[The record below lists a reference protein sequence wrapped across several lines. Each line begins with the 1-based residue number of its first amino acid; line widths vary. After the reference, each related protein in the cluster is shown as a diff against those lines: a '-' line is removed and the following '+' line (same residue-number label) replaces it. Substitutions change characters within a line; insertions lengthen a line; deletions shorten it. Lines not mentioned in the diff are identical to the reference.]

1 MNDSLDSLTQQV
13 DNRQKKSQ
21 AEREKELTDKYGLDG
36 TTQELQDYICSVY
49 NVDDIKEL
57 LLDDALQLK
66 PLFIPSVI
74 NTFDREHMIVL
85 MNYNSYKEYQF
96 NLNGEKWKNLAEY
109 FTPRWLTFLV
119 TKRPGKVYIHLNW
132 YLYTVDYFKSNP
144 TNTFSEYQAG
154 IAYYRKNGAWKVMK
168 KDELTSK
175 FDKALVNNLTSWGIT
190 DDKTMND
197 GITKSKK
204 LITSQVFIN
213 SVSRPEKLS
222 KDKLVAFNNG
232 TYNFV
237 TGQKQGHSK
246 DDYLLNIHDYDVDFS
261 SHEAPETD
269 KLLAGM
275 MGQPASKFFKEY
287 IGYCFYPDHDIFQ
300 DFIFLLGEGGEGKS
314 TLLNYIQHD
323 LFGSDNTA
331 ALDPQTMNSDTDRF
345 ATSDLY
351 GKEVNIVPDISSKPL
366 PDVAKLKGLLGADPI
381 AIQFKFGNR
390 FKMTSR
396 AKNIWSANKLP
407 PIRSDDVGQAMSDR
421 VNVIKLTNGDT
432 RKGDNDFW
440 QRHDMN
446 KVRSERSQFV
456 GECLYLFQQV
466 LKRFN
471 EGKGQDSW
479 SKPTTVKDGAQ
490 NWLTNSDP
498 VEQWLTSV
506 KEENASLFEDGYF
519 VKQNAYNDYKIW
531 CKEEGRLPMKKS
543 NLQDALLTRFGFEY
557 KRVHIPNGGQPYCW
571 VNQALADKWDKEKID
586 WSAKRDGFLSDLA

>member
-13 DNRQKKSQ
+13 DDRQKKSQ

-57 LLDDALQLK
+57 LLDDVLRFK
-66 PLFIPSVI
+66 PLSIYEVIDTFDKEEYTDQDEENKFFLTEGGDQWLNLAKYFIPRWIKLS
-74 NTFDREHMIVL
+74 
-85 MNYNSYKEYQF
+85 
-96 NLNGEKWKNLAEY
+96 LAKTTGNIKAY
-109 FTPRWLTFLV
+109 
-119 TKRPGKVYIHLNW
+119 YNW
-132 YLYTVDYFKSNP
+132 YLYTVDYFKKHP
-144 TNTFSEYQAG
+144 TNTFSEFPAG
-154 IAYYRKNGAWKVMK
+154 IAYHHKNGAWKVMG
-168 KDELTSK
+168 KDELTNE
-175 FDKALVNNLTSWGIT
+175 FDKALVNNLIPWGIV
-190 DDKTMND
+190 DDGVMNA
-197 GITKSKK
+197 GITRTKK
-204 LITSQVFIN
+204 LITSQVFVS

-232 TYNFV
+232 TYNFA
-237 TGQKQGHSK
+237 TGQKQEHSK

-269 KLLAGM
+269 KLLTDM
-275 MGQPASKFFKEY
+275 MGPAAKFFKEY
-287 IGYCFYPDHDIFQ
+287 IGYCFYPNHDIFQ

-314 TLLNYIQHD
+314 TLLNYIKRD

-366 PDVAKLKGLLGADPI
+366 PDVDKLKGLLGADSI
-381 AIQFKFGNR
+381 AVQFKFGDR
-390 FKMTSR
+390 FEMTSR

-407 PIRSDDVGQAMSDR
+407 PIRADDVGQAMSDR
-421 VNVIKLTNGDT
+421 ANVIKLTNGDT
-432 RKGDNDFW
+432 RKSNNNFW
-440 QRHDMN
+440 QKHDMN

-466 LKRFN
+466 LKRFDK
-471 EGKGQDSW
+471 GKGQDSW
-479 SKPTTVKDGAQ
+479 SKPASVKDDAQ
-490 NWLTNSDP
+490 EWLTNSDP
-498 VEQWLTSV
+498 VKQWLTSV

-519 VKQNAYNDYKIW
+519 VKQDAYNDYKIW
-531 CKEEGRLPMKKS
+531 CKAEGRYPMKKS

-557 KRVHIPNGGQPYCW
+557 RRIHTPNGGQPYCW

-586 WSAKRDGFLSDLA
+586 WTTKRDGVLPDLA

>member
-1 MNDSLDSLTQQV
+1 MNDSLDDLTQQIN
-13 DNRQKKSQ
+13 DRQKKAQ
-21 AEREKELTDKYGLDG
+21 TEREKELTDKYGLDG

-57 LLDDALQLK
+57 LLDDALRFK
-66 PLFIPSVI
+66 PLSIYEVVDTFDKEEYTDQDEETKFFLTESGDQWLNLAKYFIPRWVKLS
-74 NTFDREHMIVL
+74 
-85 MNYNSYKEYQF
+85 
-96 NLNGEKWKNLAEY
+96 LAK
-109 FTPRWLTFLV
+109 TT
-119 TKRPGKVYIHLNW
+119 GNIKVYYNW
-132 YLYTVDYFKSNP
+132 YLYTVDYFKNHP

-154 IAYYRKNGAWKVMK
+154 IAYHHKNGAWKVMK

-175 FDKALVNNLTSWGIT
+175 FDKALVNNLIPWGIV
-190 DDKTMND
+190 DDKVMNA
-197 GITKSKK
+197 GITRAKK
-204 LITSQVFIN
+204 LITSQVFN
-213 SVSRPEKLS
+213 DNASRPEKLS

-232 TYNFV
+232 TYNFA
-237 TGQKQGHSK
+237 TGQKQEHSK
-246 DDYLLNIHDYDVDFS
+246 DDYLLNIHDYIVDFS

-269 KLLAGM
+269 KLLTDM
-275 MGQPASKFFKEY
+275 MGPAATFFKEY
-287 IGYCFYPDHDIFQ
+287 IGYCFYPNHDIFQ

-314 TLLNYIQHD
+314 TLLNYIKRD

-366 PDVAKLKGLLGADPI
+366 PDVDKLKGLLGADSI
-381 AIQFKFGNR
+381 AVQFKFGDR
-390 FKMTSR
+390 FEMTSR

-421 VNVIKLTNGDT
+421 ANVIKLTNGDT
-432 RKGDNDFW
+432 RKSNNNFW
-440 QRHDMN
+440 QKHDMN

-466 LKRFN
+466 LKRFDK
-471 EGKGQDSW
+471 GKGQDSW
-479 SKPTTVKDGAQ
+479 SKPASVKDDAQ
-490 NWLTNSDP
+490 EWLTNSDP
-498 VEQWLTSV
+498 VKQWLTSV

-519 VKQNAYNDYKIW
+519 VKQDAYNDYKIW
-531 CKEEGRLPMKKS
+531 CKAEGRYPMKKS

-557 KRVHIPNGGQPYCW
+557 RRIRTPNGGQPYCW

-586 WSAKRDGFLSDLA
+586 WTTKRDGVLPDLA

>member
-13 DNRQKKSQ
+13 GDHQKRSQ
-21 AEREKELTDKYGLDG
+21 AEREKELTDKYGLDD

-57 LLDDALQLK
+57 LLDDALRFK
-66 PLFIPSVI
+66 PLSIYEVVDTFDKEEYTDQDEETKFFLTESGDQWLNLAKYFIPRWVKLS
-74 NTFDREHMIVL
+74 
-85 MNYNSYKEYQF
+85 
-96 NLNGEKWKNLAEY
+96 LAK
-109 FTPRWLTFLV
+109 TT
-119 TKRPGKVYIHLNW
+119 GNIKVYYNW
-132 YLYTVDYFKSNP
+132 YLYTVDYFKNHP

-175 FDKALVNNLTSWGIT
+175 FDKALVNNLIPWGIV
-190 DDKTMND
+190 DDKVMNA
-197 GITKSKK
+197 GITRAKK
-204 LITSQVFIN
+204 LITSQVFN
-213 SVSRPEKLS
+213 DNASRPEKLS

-232 TYNFV
+232 TYNFA
-237 TGQKQGHSK
+237 TGQKQEHSK

-269 KLLAGM
+269 KLLTGM
-275 MGQPASKFFKEY
+275 MGQPAAKFFKEY
-287 IGYCFYPDHDIFQ
+287 IGYCFYPNHDIFQ

-381 AIQFKFGNR
+381 AVQFKFGNR

-421 VNVIKLTNGDT
+421 VNVIKLINGDT
-432 RKGDNDFW
+432 RKGDNNFW
-440 QRHDMN
+440 QKHDMN

-490 NWLTNSDP
+490 NWLTNNDP

-557 KRVHIPNGGQPYCW
+557 KRVHTPNEGQPYCW

-586 WSAKRDGFLSDLA
+586 WTTKRDGVLPDLA

>member
-1 MNDSLDSLTQQV
+1 MNDFLDSLTQQV
-13 DNRQKKSQ
+13 GDHQKRGQ
-21 AEREKELTDKYGLDG
+21 DEREKELTDKYGLDG

-57 LLDDALQLK
+57 LLDDALRFK
-66 PLFIPSVI
+66 PLSIYEVVDTFDKEEYTDQDEETKFFLTESGNQWLNLAKYFIPRWIKLS
-74 NTFDREHMIVL
+74 
-85 MNYNSYKEYQF
+85 
-96 NLNGEKWKNLAEY
+96 LAK
-109 FTPRWLTFLV
+109 TT
-119 TKRPGKVYIHLNW
+119 GNIKVYYNW
-132 YLYTVDYFKSNP
+132 YLYTVDYFKNHP

-154 IAYYRKNGAWKVMK
+154 IAYHHKNGAWKVMK

-175 FDKALVNNLTSWGIT
+175 FDKALVNNLIPWGIV
-190 DDKTMND
+190 DDKVMNA
-197 GITKSKK
+197 GITRAKK
-204 LITSQVFIN
+204 LITSQVFN
-213 SVSRPEKLS
+213 DNASRPEKLS

-232 TYNFV
+232 TYNFA
-237 TGQKQGHSK
+237 TGQKQEHSK
-246 DDYLLNIHDYDVDFS
+246 DDYLLNIHDYNVNFS

-269 KLLAGM
+269 KLLTDM
-275 MGQPASKFFKEY
+275 MGPAAKFFKEY
-287 IGYCFYPDHDIFQ
+287 IGYCFYPNHDIFQ

-314 TLLNYIQHD
+314 TLLNYIKRD

-381 AIQFKFGNR
+381 AVQFKFGDR
-390 FKMTSR
+390 FEMTSR

-421 VNVIKLTNGDT
+421 ANVIKLTNGDT
-432 RKGDNDFW
+432 RKSNNNFW
-440 QRHDMN
+440 QKHDMN

-466 LKRFN
+466 LKRFDK
-471 EGKGQDSW
+471 GKGQDSW
-479 SKPTTVKDGAQ
+479 SKPASVKEDAQ
-490 NWLTNSDP
+490 EWLTNSDP
-498 VEQWLTSV
+498 VKQWLTSV

-519 VKQNAYNDYKIW
+519 VKQDAYNDYKIW
-531 CKEEGRLPMKKS
+531 CKAEGRYPMKKS

-557 KRVHIPNGGQPYCW
+557 RRIRTSNGGQPYCW
-571 VNQALADKWDKEKID
+571 VNPALADKWDKEKIN
-586 WSAKRDGFLSDLA
+586 WTTKRDGVLPDLA

>member
-13 DNRQKKSQ
+13 GDHQKRGQ

-57 LLDDALQLK
+57 LLDDALRFK
-66 PLFIPSVI
+66 PLSIYEVVDTFDKEEYTDQDEETKFFLTESGNQWLNLAKYFIPRWIKLS
-74 NTFDREHMIVL
+74 
-85 MNYNSYKEYQF
+85 
-96 NLNGEKWKNLAEY
+96 LAK
-109 FTPRWLTFLV
+109 TT
-119 TKRPGKVYIHLNW
+119 GNIKVYYNW
-132 YLYTVDYFKSNP
+132 YLYTVDYFKNHP

-154 IAYYRKNGAWKVMK
+154 IAYHHKNGAWKVMK

-175 FDKALVNNLTSWGIT
+175 FDKALVNNLIPWGIV
-190 DDKTMND
+190 DDKVMNA
-197 GITKSKK
+197 GITRAKK
-204 LITSQVFIN
+204 LITSQVFN
-213 SVSRPEKLS
+213 DNASRPEKLS

-232 TYNFV
+232 TYSFA
-237 TGQKQGHSK
+237 TGQKQEHSK
-246 DDYLLNIHDYDVDFS
+246 DDYLLNIHDYNVNFS

-269 KLLAGM
+269 KLLTDM
-275 MGQPASKFFKEY
+275 MGPAAKFFKEY
-287 IGYCFYPDHDIFQ
+287 IGYCFYPNHDIFQ

-314 TLLNYIQHD
+314 TLLNYIKRD

-381 AIQFKFGNR
+381 AVQFKFGDR
-390 FKMTSR
+390 FEMTSR

-421 VNVIKLTNGDT
+421 ANVIKLTNGDT
-432 RKGDNDFW
+432 RKSNNNFW
-440 QRHDMN
+440 QKHDMN

-466 LKRFN
+466 LKRFDK
-471 EGKGQDSW
+471 GKGQDSW
-479 SKPTTVKDGAQ
+479 SKPASVKEDAQ
-490 NWLTNSDP
+490 EWLTNSDP
-498 VEQWLTSV
+498 VKQWLTSV

-519 VKQNAYNDYKIW
+519 VKQDAYNDYKIW
-531 CKEEGRLPMKKS
+531 CKAEGRYPMKKS

-557 KRVHIPNGGQPYCW
+557 RRIRTSNGGQPYCW
-571 VNQALADKWDKEKID
+571 VNPALADKWDKEKIN
-586 WSAKRDGFLSDLA
+586 WTTKRDGVLPDLA

>member
-13 DNRQKKSQ
+13 DDHQKESQ

-57 LLDDALQLK
+57 LLDDALRFK
-66 PLFIPSVI
+66 PLSIYEVVDTFDKEEYTDQDEEANFFLTEIGDQWLNLAKYFIPRWI
-74 NTFDREHMIVL
+74 
-85 MNYNSYKEYQF
+85 K
-96 NLNGEKWKNLAEY
+96 LALAK
-109 FTPRWLTFLV
+109 TT
-119 TKRPGKVYIHLNW
+119 GNIKVYYNW
-132 YLYTVDYFKSNP
+132 YLYTVDYFKNHP

-154 IAYYRKNGAWKVMK
+154 IAYHHKNGAWKVMK

-175 FDKALVNNLTSWGIT
+175 FDKALVNNLIPWGIV
-190 DDKTMND
+190 DDKVMNA
-197 GITKSKK
+197 GITRAKK
-204 LITSQVFIN
+204 LITSQVFN
-213 SVSRPEKLS
+213 DNASRPEKLS

-232 TYNFV
+232 TYNFA
-237 TGQKQGHSK
+237 TGQKQEHSK
-246 DDYLLNIHDYDVDFS
+246 DDYLLNIHDYNVNFS

-269 KLLAGM
+269 KLLTDM
-275 MGQPASKFFKEY
+275 MGPAAKFFKEY
-287 IGYCFYPDHDIFQ
+287 IGYCFYPNHDIFQ

-314 TLLNYIQHD
+314 TLLNYIKRD

-366 PDVAKLKGLLGADPI
+366 PDVDKLKGLLGADSI
-381 AIQFKFGNR
+381 AIQFKFGDR
-390 FKMTSR
+390 FEMTSR

-421 VNVIKLTNGDT
+421 ANVIKLTNGDT
-432 RKGDNDFW
+432 RKSNNNFW
-440 QRHDMN
+440 QKHDMN

-466 LKRFN
+466 LKRFDK
-471 EGKGQDSW
+471 GKGQDSW
-479 SKPTTVKDGAQ
+479 SKPASVKEDAQ
-490 NWLTNSDP
+490 KWLTNSDP
-498 VEQWLTSV
+498 VKQWLTSV
-506 KEENASLFEDGYF
+506 KEENASLFENGYF
-519 VKQNAYNDYKIW
+519 VKQDAYNDYKIW
-531 CKEEGRLPMKKS
+531 CKAEGRYPMKKS

-557 KRVHIPNGGQPYCW
+557 RRIRTPNGGQPYCW
-571 VNQALADKWDKEKID
+571 VNPALADEWDKGKID
-586 WSAKRDGFLSDLA
+586 WTTKRDGVLSDLA

>member
-1 MNDSLDSLTQQV
+1 MNDFLDSLTQQV
-13 DNRQKKSQ
+13 DDHQKENQ

-57 LLDDALQLK
+57 LLDDALRFK
-66 PLFIPSVI
+66 PLSIYEVVDTFDKEEYTDQDEETKFFLTESGDQWLNLAKYFIPRWVKLS
-74 NTFDREHMIVL
+74 
-85 MNYNSYKEYQF
+85 
-96 NLNGEKWKNLAEY
+96 LAK
-109 FTPRWLTFLV
+109 TT
-119 TKRPGKVYIHLNW
+119 GNIKVYYNW
-132 YLYTVDYFKSNP
+132 YLYTVDYFKNHP

-154 IAYYRKNGAWKVMK
+154 IAYHHKNGAWKVMK

-175 FDKALVNNLTSWGIT
+175 FDKALVNNLIPWGVVDDKVMNAGIT
-190 DDKTMND
+190 RA
-197 GITKSKK
+197 KK
-204 LITSQVFIN
+204 LITSQVFN
-213 SVSRPEKLS
+213 DNASRPEKLS

-232 TYNFV
+232 TYNFA
-237 TGQKQGHSK
+237 TGQKQEHSK
-246 DDYLLNIHDYDVDFS
+246 DDYLLNIHDYNVNFS

-269 KLLAGM
+269 KLLTDM
-275 MGQPASKFFKEY
+275 MGPAAKFFKEY
-287 IGYCFYPDHDIFQ
+287 IGYCFYPNHDIFQ

-314 TLLNYIQHD
+314 TLLNYIKRD

-366 PDVAKLKGLLGADPI
+366 PDVDKLKGLLGADSI
-381 AIQFKFGNR
+381 AIQFKFGDR
-390 FKMTSR
+390 FEMTSR

-421 VNVIKLTNGDT
+421 ANVIKLTNGDT
-432 RKGDNDFW
+432 RKSNNNFW
-440 QRHDMN
+440 QKHDMN

-466 LKRFN
+466 LKRFDK
-471 EGKGQDSW
+471 GKGQDSW
-479 SKPTTVKDGAQ
+479 SKPASVKEDAQ
-490 NWLTNSDP
+490 EWLTNSDP
-498 VEQWLTSV
+498 VKQWLTSV

-519 VKQNAYNDYKIW
+519 VKQDAYNDYKIW
-531 CKEEGRLPMKKS
+531 CKAEGRYPMKKS

-557 KRVHIPNGGQPYCW
+557 RRIRTPNGGQPYCW

-586 WSAKRDGFLSDLA
+586 WTTKRDGVLPDLA